1 MWRIIAGKKGFFVCG
16 VFGILGEYSPHK
28 AREALRLLSHRGR
41 DHCGIVEKNRLF
53 LAHQRL
59 SITDAH
65 SRSNQPMIRNKIMI
79 SFNGEIYNH
88 NALRQELK
96 LQGLE
101 TASDTEVILAAY
113 ERWGIE
119 CIERFEGMF
128 AFALVD
134 GEKCYL
140 VRDRAGKKPLFFH
153 HGKEAFYF
161 ASEIKALKPFL
172 SSVRMNNEAL
182 HSYLSFLAP
191 TPPHTFYEGIEKLE
205 AGEWICFENGTI
217 TKHRYYN
224 FLDRH
229 TLTLFDRKEAL
240 CQIEKELHRSV
251 AMRLDTEAP
260 IAALLSGG
268 LDSAMICAIASA
280 QGKKLPVFTLGYD
293 EYGAYDER
301 HNAAITA
308 QYLGLNH
315 TEVIISQRDFNT
327 HLDALLL
334 HMDEPLNDPAAL
346 PLYLLMQKIGS
357 DGYKVVLSGEGS
369 DELFLGYRQYF
380 EYLDIEKA
388 ASLHHKNWLK
398 KYFHSHFSMNREW
411 EWYKRI
417 FDETLLFRTSGEKFT
432 DLQQNKLFRR
442 NVRDNESLRFL
453 AKYRA
458 EFEQSGHTDPSLWYS
473 MIDLK
478 LFVGEHFLTKLD
490 RVSMA
495 HTLEARTPFLDHRL
509 AETVLSVDPML
520 RIGEGETKTLL
531 KEIARNYLSNEIV
544 DRRKKGFSNPYM
556 EWLIGSHRI
565 ELIREVNEKTGLFYP
580 EELDNYIEMARRGRF
595 KQHVWG
601 LYVLSDWIKRELL

>member
-1 MWRIIAGKKGFFVCG
+1 VCG
-16 VFGILGEYSPHK
+16 VFGIIGEYTPSK
-28 AREALRLLSHRGR
+28 AREALQKLSHRGR
-41 DHCGIVEKNRLF
+41 DHCGIVERNNLF

-59 SITDAH
+59 SITDNH
-65 SRSNQPMIRNKIMI
+65 PRSHQPMGRGSVLI

-88 NALRQELK
+88 KNLRKQLN
-96 LQGLE
+96 LHHWE
-101 TASDTEVILAAY
+101 THSDTEVILAAY
-113 ERWGIE
+113 ERWGIGCVE
-119 CIERFEGMF
+119 QLEGMF
-128 AFALVD
+128 AFALID

-140 VRDRAGKKPLFFH
+140 VRDRFGKKPLFYH
-153 HGKEAFYF
+153 HSQETFVF
-161 ASEIKALKPFL
+161 ASEIKAIKPFL
-172 SSVRMNNEAL
+172 ASVRLNDEAL

-205 AGEWICFENGTI
+205 SGEWLCFEQGII
-217 TKHRYYN
+217 TQHRYYDPLN
-224 FLDRH
+224 SPASMISDG
-229 TLTLFDRKEAL
+229 DEAL
-240 CQIEKELHRSV
+240 RRIEEELHRSV
-251 AMRLDTEAP
+251 SMRLDTEAP
-260 IAALLSGG
+260 MAALLSGG

-280 QGKKLPVFTLGYD
+280 QGKKLPVFTLGYN

-301 HNAAITA
+301 ANAAITA
-308 QYLGLNH
+308 KYLGLDH
-315 TEVIISQRDFNT
+315 TEVIISQNDFEE
-327 HLDALLL
+327 HLDELLI

-346 PLYLLMQKIGS
+346 PLYLLMKKIGS
-357 DGYKVVLSGEGS
+357 QGYKVVLSGEGS

-411 EWYKRI
+411 EWYKRV

-453 AKYRA
+453 QQYRDQ
-458 EFEQSGHTDPSLWYS
+458 FEQSGDRDPSLWYS

-495 HTLEARTPFLDHRL
+495 HTLEARTPFLDHTL
-509 AETVLSVDPML
+509 AETVLSVAPAL
-520 RIGEGETKTLL
+520 RIGQGETKTLL
-531 KEIARNYLSNEIV
+531 RQIARNYLSDEIIG
-544 DRRKKGFSNPYM
+544 RKKKGFANPYM
-556 EWLIGSHRI
+556 EWLIASGRL
-565 ELIREVNEKTGLFYP
+565 ELIREVNEKSGMFYP
-580 EELDNYIEMARRGRF
+580 EVIEEYLELARRGKF

-601 LYVLSDWIKRELL
+601 LYVLSHWMKRELL

>member
-1 MWRIIAGKKGFFVCG
+1 MCG
-16 VFGILGEYSPHK
+16 VFGIIGDYSPHK
-28 AREALRLLSHRGR
+28 AREALKLLAHRGR
-41 DHCGIVEKNRLF
+41 DYCGIIENKRFF

-59 SITDAH
+59 SITDEH
-65 SRSNQPMIRNKIMI
+65 PRSHQPMSRGRVII

-88 NALRQELK
+88 SALREQLSP
-96 LQGLE
+96 QNWE
-101 TASDTEVILAAY
+101 TLSDTEVILAAY
-113 ERWGIE
+113 ERWGIGCVE
-119 CIERFEGMF
+119 HLEGMF
-128 AFALVD
+128 AFALID

-140 VRDRAGKKPLFFH
+140 VRDRFGKKPLFYH
-153 HGKEAFYF
+153 QGKEAFVF
-161 ASEIKALKPFL
+161 ASEIKAIKPFL
-172 SSVRMNNEAL
+172 SSIHMNDAAL

-191 TPPHTFYEGIEKLE
+191 TPPHTFYEGIDKLE
-205 AGEWICFENGTI
+205 SGTWLCAEHGKI
-217 TKHRYYN
+217 TKHRYYDV
-224 FLDRH
+224 LKGSSLLISDRS
-229 TLTLFDRKEAL
+229 EAL
-240 CQIEKELHRSV
+240 QRIEEELHRSI
-251 AMRLDTEAP
+251 AMRLDTKAP

-268 LDSAMICAIASA
+268 LDSAMICSIAAA

-301 HNAAITA
+301 ANAAVTA
-308 QYLGLNH
+308 KYLGLNH
-315 TEVIISQRDFNT
+315 TEVIISKNDFND
-327 HLDALLL
+327 HLDELLL

-346 PLYLLMQKIGS
+346 PLYLLMKKIGL

-411 EWYKRI
+411 EWYKRV
-417 FDETLLFRTSGEKFT
+417 FDDTLLFRTSGEKFT

-453 AKYRA
+453 HEYRQM
-458 EFEQSGHTDPSLWYS
+458 FEQSGHSDPSLWYS

-495 HTLEARTPFLDHRL
+495 YTIEARTPFLDHRL
-509 AETVLSVDPML
+509 SETVLSVDPRL

-531 KEIARNYLSNEIV
+531 KQIARNYLSDEII
-544 DRRKKGFSNPYM
+544 DRKKKGFANPYM
-556 EWLIGSHRI
+556 EWLIASGRI

-580 EELDNYIEMARRGRF
+580 EEVDNYINMGRRGRF

-601 LYVLSDWIKRELL
+601 LYILSHWINRELL

>member
-1 MWRIIAGKKGFFVCG
+1 MCG
-16 VFGILGEYSPHK
+16 VFGIIGDYNPQK
-28 AREALRLLSHRGR
+28 AREALKKIAHRGR
-41 DHCGIVEKNRLF
+41 DYCGIIEKERLF

-65 SRSNQPMIRNKIMI
+65 PRSHQPMKREQVVI

-88 NALRQELK
+88 HELRKELGAQK
-96 LQGLE
+96 WE
-101 TASDTEVILAAY
+101 TDSDTEVILRAY
-113 ERWGIE
+113 EAWGIA
-119 CIERFEGMF
+119 CVERFEGMF
-128 AFALVD
+128 SFALID
-134 GEKCYL
+134 GDKCYL
-140 VRDRAGKKPLFFH
+140 VRDRFGKKPLFYYQ
-153 HGKEAFYF
+153 GKEAFVF
-161 ASEIKALKPFL
+161 ASEIKAIRPFL
-172 SSVRMNNEAL
+172 SSVQMNNEAL

-191 TPPHTFYEGIEKLE
+191 TPPHTFYQGVEKLE
-205 AGEWICFENGTI
+205 SGEWLCVEHGTI
-217 TKHRYYN
+217 TKHRYYDLLN
-224 FLDRH
+224 TPSSVITDR
-229 TLTLFDRKEAL
+229 DDAL
-240 CQIEKELHRSV
+240 ERIEKELHRSI

-280 QGKKLPVFTLGYD
+280 RGKKLPVFTLGYD

-301 HNAAITA
+301 ANAAISA
-308 QYLGLNH
+308 KYLGLDH
-315 TEVIISQRDFNT
+315 TEVIISQNNFDEY
-327 HLDALLL
+327 LDDLLI

-346 PLYLLMQKIGS
+346 PLYLLMKKIAS
-357 DGYKVVLSGEGS
+357 EGYKVVLSGEGS

-411 EWYKRI
+411 EWYKRV
-417 FDETLLFRTSGEKFT
+417 FDESLLFRTSGEKFT

-453 AKYRA
+453 QKYRD
-458 EFEQSGHTDPSLWYS
+458 EFEHSGHCDPSLWYS

-509 AETVLSVDPML
+509 AETVLSVDPRL
-520 RIGEGETKTLL
+520 RIGGGESKTLL
-531 KEIARNYLSNEIV
+531 KQIARNYLSDEII
-544 DRRKKGFSNPYM
+544 DRKKKGFANPYM
-556 EWLIGSHRI
+556 EWLIASGRL

-580 EELDNYIEMARRGRF
+580 EVIEEYLDLARRGKF

-601 LYVLSDWIKRELL
+601 LYVLGHWINRELL

>member
-1 MWRIIAGKKGFFVCG
+1 VCG
-16 VFGILGEYSPHK
+16 LFGIIGHYTPQK
-28 AREALRLLSHRGR
+28 AREALQIIAHRGG
-41 DHCGIVEKNRLF
+41 DHCGIIEQNTLF
-53 LAHQRL
+53 LAHNRL
-59 SITDAH
+59 SITDPH
-65 SRSNQPMIRNKIMI
+65 PRSHQPMRRGEIVI

-88 NALRQELK
+88 EQLRQELNP
-96 LQGLE
+96 LVWE
-101 TASDTEVILAAY
+101 SESDTEVLLAAY

-119 CIERFEGMF
+119 CVHRLEGMF
-128 AFALVD
+128 AFALID
-134 GEKCYL
+134 GDKCYL
-140 VRDRAGKKPLFFH
+140 VRDRFGKKPLFYH
-153 HGKEAFYF
+153 LSKEAFVF
-161 ASEIKALKPFL
+161 ASEIKAIKPFL
-172 SSVRMNNEAL
+172 SSVKMNDEAL

-191 TPPHTFYEGIEKLE
+191 TPPHTFYQGIEKLE
-205 AGEWICFENGTI
+205 GGEWLCFEDGCI
-217 TKHRYYN
+217 TKYRYYN
-224 FLDRH
+224 LFNTPSSVITDRDEV
-229 TLTLFDRKEAL
+229 LRRVE
-240 CQIEKELHRSV
+240 EELHRAVS
-251 AMRLDTEAP
+251 MRLDTKAP

-301 HNAAITA
+301 ANAAITA
-308 QYLGLNH
+308 KYLGLDH
-315 TEVIISQRDFNT
+315 TEVIISQNDFDE
-327 HLDALLL
+327 HLDDLLI

-346 PLYLLMQKIGS
+346 PLYLLMKKIGAE
-357 DGYKVVLSGEGS
+357 GYKVVLSGEGS

-380 EYLDIEKA
+380 EYLDIEKG

-411 EWYKRI
+411 EWYKRV

-453 AKYRA
+453 QKYRDA
-458 EFEQSGHTDPSLWYS
+458 FEQRSHRDPSLWYS

-495 HTLEARTPFLDHRL
+495 HTLEGRTPFLDHKL
-509 AETVLSVDPML
+509 AETVLSIDPAL
-520 RIGEGETKTLL
+520 RIKEGQTKTLL
-531 KEIARNYLSNEIV
+531 KQIARNYLSDEII
-544 DRRKKGFSNPYM
+544 DRRKKGFANPYM
-556 EWLIGSHRI
+556 EWLIASGRL

-580 EELDNYIEMARRGRF
+580 EVIEEYLELARRGKF

-601 LYVLSDWIKRELL
+601 LYVLSHWINRELL

>member
-1 MWRIIAGKKGFFVCG
+1 MCG
-16 VFGILGEYSPHK
+16 VFGIIGDYSPQK
-28 AREALRLLSHRGR
+28 AREALKCLAHRGR
-41 DHCGIVEKNRLF
+41 DHCGIVERNNLF

-59 SITDAH
+59 SITDNH
-65 SRSNQPMIRNKIMI
+65 VRSHQPMERGAILI

-88 NALRQELK
+88 KELREQLDHHW
-96 LQGLE
+96 E
-101 TASDTEVILAAY
+101 THSDTEVILAAY

-119 CIERFEGMF
+119 CVEHLEGMF
-128 AFALVD
+128 AFALID
-134 GEKCYL
+134 GKKCYL
-140 VRDRAGKKPLFFH
+140 VRDRFGKKPLFYH
-153 HGKEAFYF
+153 QAKEAFIF
-161 ASEIKALKPFL
+161 ASEIKAIKPFL
-172 SSVRMNNEAL
+172 SSVHLNNEAL

-191 TPPHTFYEGIEKLE
+191 APPHTFYEGIEKLE
-205 AGEWICFENGTI
+205 SGEWLCAEYGTI
-217 TKHRYYN
+217 TKHRYYHA
-224 FLDRH
+224 LHPH
-229 TLTLFDRKEAL
+229 TSTISDNNDAL
-240 CQIEKELHRSV
+240 SKIEEEIHRSV

-260 IAALLSGG
+260 MAALLSGG

-301 HNAAITA
+301 RNAAITA
-308 QYLGLNH
+308 KYLGLDH
-315 TEVIISQRDFNT
+315 TEVIISQADFDE
-327 HLDALLL
+327 HLDELLI

-346 PLYLLMQKIGS
+346 PLYLLMKKIAEE
-357 DGYKVVLSGEGS
+357 GYKVVLSGEGS

-411 EWYKRI
+411 EWYKRV

-453 AKYRA
+453 QNYRD
-458 EFEQSGHTDPSLWYS
+458 EFEQSGHSDPSLWYS

-509 AETVLSVDPML
+509 SETVFSVDPAL
-520 RIGEGETKTLL
+520 RIGGGETKTLL
-531 KEIARNYLSNEIV
+531 KQIARNYLSDPII
-544 DRRKKGFSNPYM
+544 DRRKKGFANPYM
-556 EWLIGSHRI
+556 EWLIASGRLD
-565 ELIREVNEKTGLFYP
+565 LIREVNEKTGLFYP
-580 EELDNYIEMARRGRF
+580 EVIEEYLDLARRGKF

-601 LYVLSDWIKRELL
+601 LYVLSHWIKREML